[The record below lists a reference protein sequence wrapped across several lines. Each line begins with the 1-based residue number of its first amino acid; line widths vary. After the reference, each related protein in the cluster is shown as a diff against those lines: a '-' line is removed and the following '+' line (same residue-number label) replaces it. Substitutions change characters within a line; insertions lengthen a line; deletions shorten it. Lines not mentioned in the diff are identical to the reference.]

1 MVPRTNTLS
10 VRPQGLSCFREP
22 FCFIS
27 YLKLGNHLHLPKQNS
42 RQVPTTQLNCVVRA
56 KSSSNKMYP
65 KRGSPTLRSARSSEQ
80 SLEGCGDTQLQ
91 RPHRL
96 VARMSRRGR
105 DSPGSTPGGG
115 IREGR
120 NSGGAE
126 FGGGEIDG
134 PLGYAR
140 HCARRGRG
148 DSFSLLR
155 V

>member
-27 YLKLGNHLHLPKQNS
+27 YLKLGNHLHLPKQKS

-80 SLEGCGDTQLQ
+80 CLERCGDTQCQ

-105 DSPGSTPGGG
+105 DNPGSTPGVVIQMSPYVFTMGQHAHEVVTG
-115 IREGR
+115 NCRSR
-120 NSGGAE
+120 AV
-126 FGGGEIDG
+126 
-134 PLGYAR
+134 L
-140 HCARRGRG
+140 
-148 DSFSLLR
+148 
-155 V
+155 